1 MKSIAGSIV
10 TLSGAMILTFG
21 HYRDDAIM
29 MIGTIA
35 MIAGVVIIVGDR
47 NNPGPQSDA

>member
-10 TLSGAMILTFG
+10 TLSGALILTFG

-35 MIAGVVIIVGDR
+35 MIVGAVIIFTDK
-47 NNPGPQSDA
+47 PEQKKQED

>member
-21 HYRDDAIM
+21 HYRDDMIM

-35 MIAGVVIIVGDR
+35 MIVGVGIIIADKSGLKK
-47 NNPGPQSDA
+47 SDD